1 MSAIDEKYNDLLSQ
15 GVDLGG
21 AITDET
27 PLADG
32 VGYSRSYDGGTIYYH
47 PDYGAFEVNGD
58 ILARYLYLGAE
69 QSYLGYP
76 VSDEQDDTTDNAII
90 GRKSEFANG
99 VITWTSTDGAI
110 EAYYDGGSN
119 TSEEEN
125 TTSEDENT
133 SEEENTTTE
142 EESTSDEEN
151 IPKEENSTTEE
162 ESTSDEEI
170 TNEETP
176 AMPSEID
183 TWLSNDYPTRKI
195 TVGQALQIVDYLINQ
210 PDAQLQINGGA
221 VNQTN
226 VTNVISG
233 NGETKAV
240 VRAYRIKPDV
250 INGIQFKYLTGTT
263 VRVIGFMDNID
274 PRMIVFLYKMT
285 TWFRD
290 VWGPNNNCTVTEVHH
305 IGIGHGNPNH
315 LFDCHNTGR
324 AIDFGGLAG
333 TQSDGSP
340 FSLNILNDW
349 GKKPEVTSGGKTCFR
364 LQESDGLIYN
374 LARDYYGY
382 TMQHCQDKSQN
393 QDDLLSDSEQ
403 ADRMLEYNRPT
414 VSSFICHPDHPDAA
428 LRKAHANHYHV
439 QIGAT
444 NYEANPPL

>member
-1 MSAIDEKYNDLLSQ
+1 MSAIDEKYDDLFSQ
-15 GVDLGG
+15 GVDLG
-21 AITDET
+21 AATTDEIL
-27 PLADG
+27 LADG
-32 VGYSRSYDGGTIYYH
+32 VGSSRSYDNGTIYYH

-58 ILARYLYLGAE
+58 ILARYIDLGAE
-69 QSYLGYP
+69 QSSLGYP
-76 VSDEQDDTTDNAII
+76 LSDEQDDTTDNATI
-90 GRKSEFANG
+90 GRKSEFVNG
-99 VITWTSTDGAI
+99 VITWTTTDGAI
-110 EAYYDGGSN
+110 EAYYDNSSN
-119 TSEEEN
+119 TSEEGNN
-125 TTSEDENT
+125 TTEDENKSEEENNT
-133 SEEENTTTE
+133 TEEENTTAEESNNTE
-142 EESTSDEEN
+142 EET
-151 IPKEENSTTEE
+151 PTE
-162 ESTSDEEI
+162 
-170 TNEETP
+170 
-176 AMPSEID
+176 PSEID

-195 TVGQALQIVDYLINQ
+195 TVGQALQIVDHLINE

-226 VTNVISG
+226 VTTVISG

-250 INGIQFKYLTGTT
+250 VNGIQFKYLTGTT
-263 VRVIGFMDNID
+263 AKVIGFMDNID

-285 TWFRD
+285 AWFRD
-290 VWGPNNNCTVTEVHH
+290 FWGPNNNCTVTEVHH

-333 TQSDGSP
+333 TLSDGST
-340 FSLNILNDW
+340 FTLNILNDW

-382 TMQHCQDKSQN
+382 AMQHCQDKSQN

-414 VSSFICHPDHPDAA
+414 VSSFICHPDHPDAS